1 MKKFLF
7 TLASLFV
14 AGTAFANSFL
24 YLDKLEVTEDMIGT
38 EIEVPVKA
46 HFEEYVSAWDATIR
60 MPEGLTIVDFMNG
73 ADMTVSYFNQRGRAM
88 TVDGAVTTNDN
99 QHFIAIISATT
110 SGYYQA
116 EDGTWVNYG
125 QLKWEPG
132 DYDEMMILYVQV
144 SAIPT
149 GDAYVTTVPAAGAD
163 PRDIP
168 LATTKDGATDL
179 PWGWTPGEEPQPAP
193 EPTFREADGKL
204 YAECEGHE
212 VVLMLGDKAV
222 DNPYTLPEATFV
234 EQVLNFTAYT
244 VANADESENSA
255 EVPYQVTIAAKDNA
269 KAPAPTFRVE
279 DGKLYAES
287 AQGLDVV
294 MMLNGDECENPYT
307 LPTENTS
314 YTEDI
319 VLNFTAYAVA
329 DGVNYNIN
337 SDNATYEHVVAHLT
351 KKAVESPSIMITD
364 RTDETITISIFPD
377 ENTDGELEYEATPAP
392 GAKATELV
400 YTRGD
405 ADYTVT
411 VKARTLEGPTC
422 LASDWAEETFTIEK
436 KPAPEVTK
444 TPSVTYSYENG
455 ELNVW
460 AYGSDDDA
468 VYTLYCDGVEYTGE
482 MPIAYDIY
490 EGYNHT
496 WTATA
501 IAPGKTV
508 SEMSAECKINIPAE
522 EKVYITPDPE
532 FGTPVV
538 NVYNVTVPVTGE
550 GHLVI
555 TVTLGEKTLNFE
567 GDNAVNVVIPR
578 GEYDDFAIIN
588 ATATPTVPDGFDSVQ
603 PGQATSGLIDI
614 PALVYTETPNINVNY
629 GKAEWNE
636 DGTVKKDGR
645 YAEVTITSEDGAV
658 IEYSLDGGKT
668 WLTYDGMILIEGE
681 GEYEVMARATATGK
695 ATAENS
701 APVVITK
708 ATGVNELVNGKAVA
722 GVRYFNMAGQEMKEA
737 NGVTIVVTTYTDGT
751 TSAVKVIK

>member
-7 TLASLFV
+7 TLAALFV
-14 AGTAFANSFL
+14 AGSAFASSFL
-24 YLDKLEVTEDMIGT
+24 YMDKYDLVGKTGEQTLV
-38 EIEVPVKA
+38 VKA
-46 HFEEYVSAWDATIR
+46 HFEEYVSAVDFTFTL
-60 MPEGLTIVDFMNG
+60 PEGLTITDFEAG
-73 ADMTVSYFNQRGRAM
+73 EDMIINYYNSAGRAKS
-88 TVDGAVTTNDN
+88 TTPEPSTMDN
-99 QHFIAIISATT
+99 KHFIIITGTVA
-110 SGYYQA
+110 GYYQL
-116 EDGTWVNYG
+116 EDGTWEAYG
-125 QLKWEPG
+125 VLKWEPG
-132 DYDEMMILYVQV
+132 NHEEFMIIYVNVDENYAGGDV
-144 SAIPT
+144 AISTTPSCGEDT
-149 GDAYVTTVPAAGAD
+149 REGVT
-163 PRDIP
+163 R
-168 LATTKDGATDL
+168 ATTKDGKENVV
-179 PWGWTPGEEPQPAP
+179 WGWTPGEEPQPAP

-204 YAECEGHE
+204 YAECADHE
-212 VVLMLGDKAV
+212 VVLMLDDKAV
-222 DNPYTLPEATFV
+222 DNPYTLPAATFE

-244 VANADESENSA
+244 VANADESGNS
-255 EVPYQVTIAAKDNA
+255 EVVPYQVTIDA
-269 KAPAPTFRVE
+269 KADAKADAPKFRVE

-294 MMLNGDECENPYT
+294 MMLNGAECENPYT

-319 VLNFTAYAVA
+319 VLNFTAYAKA

-337 SDNATYEHVVAHLT
+337 SDNATYQHVVAHLT
-351 KKAVESPSIMITD
+351 KKAVESPSIQRNIVDNNTVEIIIT
-364 RTDETITISIFPD
+364 PD
-377 ENTDGELEYEATPAP
+377 PATDGALEWTADPMP
-392 GAKATELV
+392 GRAETLT

-405 ADYTVT
+405 ADYTVHVEAWT
-411 VKARTLEGPTC
+411 EEGPTC
-422 LASDWAEETFTIEK
+422 QASEK
-436 KPAPEVTK
+436 EIADIVIPAKPAPDVTK

-455 ELNVW
+455 ELTVW

-468 VYTLYCDGVEYTGE
+468 VYTLYCDGVEFNGE
-482 MPIAYDIY
+482 MPIAFDIY

-508 SEMSAECKINIPAE
+508 SEMSDECVINIPAE
-522 EKVYITPDPE
+522 EKVYITPDPK
-532 FGTPVV
+532 FGEPVV
-538 NVYNVTVPVTGE
+538 NVYDVTVPVTGE

-588 ATATPTVPDGFDSVQ
+588 ATATPSVPDGFDSVQ
-603 PGQATSGLIDI
+603 PGQATSDLIDI

-629 GKAEWNE
+629 GKAEWDEEGNLI
-636 DGTVKKDGR
+636 KDGR

-668 WLTYDGMILIEGE
+668 WLTYNGMFLIEGE
-681 GEYEVMARATATGK
+681 GEYEVMARATAPDK

-701 APVVITK
+701 KPVVITK

-751 TSAVKVIK
+751 TSAVKVMK